1 MKIWFYNPRNSLLL
15 RERPTGFSLP
25 HLKTLLVFRFIQ
37 SSSFT
42 FEKNT
47 SKPTILFRNTAFL
60 LIAFLFII
68 LTQTVYAQETETSS
82 NKELK
87 ILSWNIYMLPR
98 PALLTG
104 KRKRAREI
112 AKVLPA
118 EDYDIIVFQEAFHGD
133 ARRILK
139 RKWKE
144 LYPVRIGPANR
155 NWWWLKVN
163 SGVWIVSKMPL
174 KKLAQIKYKDCH
186 GFIDCFAN
194 KGALLVEGEFEGQ
207 RFQLLGTHI
216 QAGGPDS
223 IKQKQYE
230 AIRVLT
236 DQYEEA
242 GVPQILVGDFNK
254 GKDNGDSYYKMLS
267 TLDVA
272 DYEVD
277 SERRFT
283 AASDN
288 EFRVGGD
295 DRLIDFIFYR
305 PNGVE
310 PEKLVRNVRR
320 FRSEEPCFKNIS
332 DLSDHYAME
341 ILLKF

>member
-1 MKIWFYNPRNSLLL
+1 LLRNSI
-15 RERPTGFSLP
+15 
-25 HLKTLLVFRFIQ
+25 LV
-37 SSSFT
+37 
-42 FEKNT
+42 
-47 SKPTILFRNTAFL
+47 

-68 LTQTVYAQETETSS
+68 PTRTVSAQETE
-82 NKELK
+82 NNDRELK
-87 ILSWNIYMLPR
+87 ILSWNMYMLPR
-98 PALLTG
+98 FALHTG

-118 EDYDIIVFQEAFHGD
+118 ENYDIIVFQEAFHGD

-139 RKWKE
+139 RKWKK

-155 NWWWLKVN
+155 NWWWLKTN
-163 SGVWIVSKMPL
+163 SGVWIMSKIPL
-174 KKLAQIKYKDCH
+174 KQLKQIKYKDCH

-207 RFQLLGTHI
+207 KFQLLGTHI

-230 AIRVLT
+230 AIRALT
-236 DQYEEA
+236 DQYKED
-242 GVPQILVGDFNK
+242 GVPQLLVGDFNK

-267 TLDVA
+267 TLDVK
-272 DYEVD
+272 DYEPD
-277 SERRFT
+277 GELKFT
-283 AASDN
+283 AGSDN
-288 EFRVGGD
+288 DFRQGGD

-305 PNGVE
+305 PNGVV
-310 PEKLVRNVRR
+310 PKKMIRNVRR
-320 FRSEEPCFKNIS
+320 FQSEVPCFKGMS

-341 ILLKF
+341 VILKF

>member
-1 MKIWFYNPRNSLLL
+1 LKHTQKRTVLLRNS
-15 RERPTGFSLP
+15 
-25 HLKTLLVFRFIQ
+25 IC
-37 SSSFT
+37 
-42 FEKNT
+42 
-47 SKPTILFRNTAFL
+47 IL
-60 LIAFLFII
+60 IVFLFII
-68 LTQTVYAQETETSS
+68 PTQFVSAQETEIG

-98 PALLTG
+98 FALLTG

-112 AKVLPA
+112 AKLLPA
-118 EDYDIIVFQEAFHGD
+118 ENYDIIVFQEAFHGD

-155 NWWWLKVN
+155 NWWWIKVN
-163 SGVWIVSKMPL
+163 SGVWIMSKMPL
-174 KKLAQIKYKDCH
+174 KELEEIKYKDCD

-207 RFQLLGTHI
+207 KFQLLGTHI

-236 DQYEEA
+236 DQYKED
-242 GVPQILVGDFNK
+242 GVPQLLVGDFNK
-254 GKDNGDSYYKMLS
+254 GKDNGHSYDKMLS
-267 TLDVA
+267 TLDVK
-272 DYEVD
+272 DYEPD
-277 SERRFT
+277 SEMKFT
-283 AASDN
+283 AGSDN
-288 EFRVGGD
+288 DFRLGGN

-310 PEKLVRNVRR
+310 PKKMIRNVRR
-320 FRSEEPCFKNIS
+320 FRSEQPCFKNIS

-341 ILLKF
+341 VILKF

>member
-1 MKIWFYNPRNSLLL
+1 MLRTTAFFLILLL
-15 RERPTGFSLP
+15 FIVPTPPVSA
-25 HLKTLLVFRFIQ
+25 Q
-37 SSSFT
+37 QAD
-42 FEKNT
+42 T
-47 SKPTILFRNTAFL
+47 SN
-60 LIAFLFII
+60 
-68 LTQTVYAQETETSS
+68 S
-82 NKELK
+82 ELK

-118 EDYDIIVFQEAFHGD
+118 ENYDIIVFQEAFHGD

-163 SGVWIVSKMPL
+163 SGLWIMSKMPL
-174 KKLAQIKYKDCH
+174 KEIKQIKFKDCH

-207 RFQLLGTHI
+207 KFQLLNTHI

-230 AIRVLT
+230 AIRVLI
-236 DQYEEA
+236 DEHKQE
-242 GVPQILVGDFNK
+242 GVPQLLAGDFNK
-254 GKDNGDSYYKMLS
+254 GKDNGASYKKMLT

-272 DYEVD
+272 DYEPD
-277 SERRFT
+277 SERKFS
-283 AASDN
+283 AGSDN
-288 EFRVGGD
+288 EFRVGGN

-305 PNGVE
+305 PNGLE
-310 PEKLVRNVRR
+310 PKSMIRNVRR
-320 FRSEEPCFKNIS
+320 FRSEEPCFKTIS
-332 DLSDHYAME
+332 DLSDHYAIE
-341 ILLKF
+341 IFLKF

>member
-1 MKIWFYNPRNSLLL
+1 
-15 RERPTGFSLP
+15 
-25 HLKTLLVFRFIQ
+25 
-37 SSSFT
+37 
-42 FEKNT
+42 
-47 SKPTILFRNTAFL
+47 
-60 LIAFLFII
+60 
-68 LTQTVYAQETETSS
+68 
-82 NKELK
+82 
-87 ILSWNIYMLPR
+87 MLPR

-155 NWWWLKVN
+155 NWWWIKVN
-163 SGVWIVSKMPL
+163 SGVWIMSKMPL
-174 KKLAQIKYKDCH
+174 KEIKQIKYKDCH

-194 KGALLVEGEFEGQ
+194 KGALLVEGKFEGQ
-207 RFQLLGTHI
+207 KFQLLGTHI

-230 AIRVLT
+230 AIRVLI
-236 DQYEEA
+236 DEYKEE
-242 GVPQILVGDFNK
+242 GVPQLLVGDFNRDK
-254 GKDNGDSYYKMLS
+254 AKTASYEKMLT

-272 DYEVD
+272 DYELD
-277 SERRFT
+277 SERKFT
-283 AASDN
+283 AGADN
-288 EFRVGGD
+288 DFRVGGRD
-295 DRLIDFIFYR
+295 HLIDFIFYR

-310 PEKLVRNVRR
+310 PKTMIRNVRR

-341 ILLKF
+341 VVLRF